1 MAKPVNAM
9 TGDAP
14 DGQNPDKKYVPE
26 KTGRFKYT
34 PPPPPKPDPRDAEIF
49 TEEKLRRS
57 GGKMKEP
64 PMGLDSKK
72 RGGVIKRRFASG
84 GEIMDEYD
92 GAMGRGTDTPD
103 KKIAREKSD
112 AAYES
117 DASDKAAGLKASK
130 DEPVGFFK
138 RLMMGNIDK
147 PGSEAYEKL
156 GAGRGKASREAAAET
171 ARESGRT
178 AARYTAPDE
187 SVRPPPPNINIDD
200 IGREEKNREKY
211 SDFGDA
217 EPRGETVSP
226 SVTKRPVGLASMLS
240 PAKDKVAAPKK
251 DTARKDDVSPQAE
264 TKYPGQGREATGKP
278 TAVRDYKTGEKAW
291 EDYKRISTPGKDAI
305 KGFYPEEFLIPGGK
319 AIKYG
324 LGALKGGAK
333 AAGSTSRALAEYE
346 TPITFLGKGAQKNI
360 TSMER
365 LGANQAKRLT
375 AEEAQGAAAG
385 AAPRVGGP
393 RTAAQKDAAEFIA
406 RLKGPK
412 TGGSSGPKGKN
423 PFDAAKDKSP
433 RRQSSFKEAED
444 YNVDFKRGGNVKRY
458 AFGGSV
464 SASNRGDGCA
474 QRGKTRGT
482 MR

>member
-72 RGGVIKRRFASG
+72 HGGSIKARRYSPG
-84 GEIMDEYD
+84 GEIMDVEPVNE
-92 GAMGRGTDTPD
+92 T
-103 KKIAREKSD
+103 E
-112 AAYES
+112 
-117 DASDKAAGLKASK
+117 ASDKAAGLKGSK
-130 DEPVGFFK
+130 GEDVGFFK

-147 PGSEAYEKL
+147 SGSEAYEKF
-156 GAGRGKASREAAAET
+156 GAGRGRADAAREDANKSARNERESARTREANMALDDNKPSE
-171 ARESGRT
+171 
-178 AARYTAPDE
+178 P
-187 SVRPPPPNINIDD
+187 VRMPSRQENIDD
-200 IGREEKNREKY
+200 MRRAQDY
-211 SDFGDA
+211 
-217 EPRGETVSP
+217 
-226 SVTKRPVGLASMLS
+226 
-240 PAKDKVAAPKK
+240 AKDVGGPSADKEKAQSYADEFGGSSGPSKFKPAVNKPALVKVPQK

-264 TKYPGQGREATGKP
+264 PKYPGQGKEATGKP
-278 TAVRDYKTGEKAW
+278 TAVRDYKTGEKAE

-305 KGFYPEEFLIPGGK
+305 EGFYPEEFLIPGGK

-393 RTAAQKDAAEFIA
+393 RTAAQKDVAEFIA

-412 TGGSSGPKGKN
+412 TGGSSAPKGKN

-458 AFGGSV
+458 ASGGSV
-464 SASNRGDGCA
+464 SASSRGDGCA

>member
-72 RGGVIKRRFASG
+72 RGGVIKRRFARG

-103 KKIAREKSD
+103 RKIAREKSD

-117 DASDKAAGLKASK
+117 DAGDKAAGLKVSK
-130 DEPVGFFK
+130 NEPVGFFK

-147 PGSEAYEKL
+147 PGSEAYEKF
-156 GAGRGKASREAAAET
+156 GAGRGRAANIPAAAERQ
-171 ARESGRT
+171 AIRRQPEEGFEPS
-178 AARYTAPDE
+178 E
-187 SVRPPPPNINIDD
+187 SVRTPSRQDNIDD
-200 IGREEKNREKY
+200 IRREKENQEKF
-211 SDFGDA
+211 SDFGNA
-217 EPRGETVSP
+217 KPGGETVSP
-226 SVTKRPVGLASMLS
+226 SVTKRPVGLASML
-240 PAKDKVAAPKK
+240 PAAKDKVAVPKK

-264 TKYPGQGREATGKP
+264 PKYPGQGKEATGKP
-278 TAVRDYKTGEKAW
+278 TAVRDYKTGEKAE
-291 EDYKRISTPGKDAI
+291 EDYRRISTPGKDAI
-305 KGFYPEEFLIPGGK
+305 EGFYPEEFLIPGGK
-319 AIKYG
+319 AVKYG
-324 LGALKGGAK
+324 LDALKGGAK

-423 PFDAAKDKSP
+423 PFDVAKDKSP

-458 AFGGSV
+458 ASGGSV
-464 SASNRGDGCA
+464 SASSRGDGCA

>member
-57 GGKMKEP
+57 GGKRKEP

-72 RGGVIKRRFASG
+72 RGGVIKRRFARG

-92 GAMGRGTDTPD
+92 GAIGRGTDTPD

-117 DASDKAAGLKASK
+117 DAADKAAGLKASK

-156 GAGRGKASREAAAET
+156 GAGRGRTANIPAAAERQ
-171 ARESGRT
+171 AINRK
-178 AARYTAPDE
+178 PDE
-187 SVRPPPPNINIDD
+187 GFKPEPAKEADKPVAKPPS
-200 IGREEKNREKY
+200 Y
-211 SDFGDA
+211 SDFGEDLPPERNRSDYSSPNKVLA
-217 EPRGETVSP
+217 TVSKPKVLPKQKETKGVTRSFNLPNKKEEDETVASP
-226 SVTKRPVGLASMLS
+226 VTPSERFKIPGDYKEVKRVNALRRRMGMSTDDETEEELRKEEFRKKTGMASGGNVKKY
-240 PAKDKVAAPKK
+240 AKGGPIDK
-251 DTARKDDVSPQAE
+251 E
-264 TKYPGQGREATGKP
+264 TVVYPRDTGKETILEDNP
-278 TAVRDYKTGEKAW
+278 DLMKRGRGLRGVTGEIANLDSAAVRDRKTAQMLIAQDEKL
-291 EDYKRISTPGKDAI
+291 EKSRRPQESPQERNPNSRGDY
-305 KGFYPEEFLIPGGK
+305 
-319 AIKYG
+319 
-324 LGALKGGAK
+324 
-333 AAGSTSRALAEYE
+333 
-346 TPITFLGKGAQKNI
+346 
-360 TSMER
+360 
-365 LGANQAKRLT
+365 
-375 AEEAQGAAAG
+375 
-385 AAPRVGGP
+385 
-393 RTAAQKDAAEFIA
+393 
-406 RLKGPK
+406 
-412 TGGSSGPKGKN
+412 
-423 PFDAAKDKSP
+423 
-433 RRQSSFKEAED
+433 
-444 YNVDFKRGGNVKRY
+444 KRGGNIKAY
-458 AFGGSV
+458 ASGGSV
-464 SASNRGDGCA
+464 SASSRGDGCA

>member
-72 RGGVIKRRFASG
+72 HGGVIKRRFARG

-103 KKIAREKSD
+103 RKIAREKSD

-117 DASDKAAGLKASK
+117 DAADKAAGLKASK

-156 GAGRGKASREAAAET
+156 GAGRGRTANIPAAAERQ
-171 ARESGRT
+171 AINRK
-178 AARYTAPDE
+178 PDE
-187 SVRPPPPNINIDD
+187 GFKPEPAKEADKPVAKPPSYAD
-200 IGREEKNREKY
+200 
-211 SDFGDA
+211 
-217 EPRGETVSP
+217 RGEDLTPEVNRSLYSSDYTTP
-226 SVTKRPVGLASMLS
+226 NKVLANV
-240 PAKDKVAAPKK
+240 AKPKITSSK
-251 DTARKDDVSPQAE
+251 KE
-264 TKYPGQGREATGKP
+264 TKGITKSFNLPNKKEEDETVASPVVSTMSERYKIPGDYKEVRRVNALRRQLGMSTDDETEEELRKEEFRKKTGIASDGTVKKNAKGGPIDKETVVYPRDTGKETILEDNP
-278 TAVRDYKTGEKAW
+278 DLMKRGRGLRGVTGEIANLDSTAVRDRKTAQMLIAQDEKL
-291 EDYKRISTPGKDAI
+291 EKSRRPQERNTNSRGDYKR
-305 KGFYPEEFLIPGGK
+305 
-319 AIKYG
+319 
-324 LGALKGGAK
+324 
-333 AAGSTSRALAEYE
+333 
-346 TPITFLGKGAQKNI
+346 
-360 TSMER
+360 
-365 LGANQAKRLT
+365 
-375 AEEAQGAAAG
+375 
-385 AAPRVGGP
+385 
-393 RTAAQKDAAEFIA
+393 
-406 RLKGPK
+406 
-412 TGGSSGPKGKN
+412 GGSIK
-423 PFDAAKDKSP
+423 A
-433 RRQSSFKEAED
+433 
-444 YNVDFKRGGNVKRY
+444 Y
-458 AFGGSV
+458 ASGGSV
-464 SASNRGDGCA
+464 SASSRGDGCA

>member
-72 RGGVIKRRFASG
+72 HGGVIKRRFARG
-84 GEIMDEYD
+84 GEIMDE
-92 GAMGRGTDTPD
+92 
-103 KKIAREKSD
+103 SD

-117 DASDKAAGLKASK
+117 DAADKAAGLKESK
-130 DEPVGFFK
+130 GEDVGFFK

-147 PGSEAYEKL
+147 PGSEAYEKF
-156 GAGRGKASREAAAET
+156 GAGRARADT
-171 ARESGRT
+171 AREDANKSARNERESART
-178 AARYTAPDE
+178 REANMALDDNKPSE
-187 SVRPPPPNINIDD
+187 PVRMPSRRENIDD
-200 IGREEKNREKY
+200 MRRAQDYAKDVGGSSADKEKAQSYADE
-211 SDFGDA
+211 FGVA
-217 EPRGETVSP
+217 SGP
-226 SVTKRPVGLASMLS
+226 SKFKPAVNKPA
-240 PAKDKVAAPKK
+240 PAKVPQK

-264 TKYPGQGREATGKP
+264 PKYPGQGREATGKP
-278 TAVRDYKTGEKAW
+278 TAVRDYKTGEKAE

-305 KGFYPEEFLIPGGK
+305 EGFYPEEFLIPGGK

-458 AFGGSV
+458 ASGGSV
-464 SASNRGDGCA
+464 SASSRGDGCA